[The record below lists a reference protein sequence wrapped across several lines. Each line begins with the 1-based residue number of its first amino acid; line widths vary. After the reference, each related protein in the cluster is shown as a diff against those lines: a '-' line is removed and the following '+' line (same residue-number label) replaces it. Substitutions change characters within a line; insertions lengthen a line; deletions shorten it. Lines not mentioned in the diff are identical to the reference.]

1 MIILVTT
8 SAGNQI
14 IGGGD
19 IWVNNFIKEVFSTLN
34 DEVHLIIDNKR
45 SANHIESSISIPHT
59 FRLENPKKT
68 EELLDK
74 CDKIVFL
81 HPPYSHREYL
91 MEYQDKW
98 DTIFIQAYAKDITES
113 GTDFKIY
120 PTKIELSWQ
129 NLLLRKCKNR
139 IWIGL
144 NHSSLL
150 DDFECIT
157 IPNYYT
163 FTEERKLVEE
173 CSDTIGYAAR
183 FESRKNP
190 HWLSNHSAK
199 VLTHKYDYY
208 NISEMY
214 NFKRCKFYEFDMN
227 IHRNWFVDK
236 SWQIF
241 HGAYKNEPFGYS
253 IFDAVNY
260 GKLPILHKEW
270 GMECNY
276 EYRVEN
282 KEDFDDLVKE
292 LIETPYE
299 KKLQEFEKLK
309 EYLKEFT
316 DKNKWVEKVGNI
328 INNS

>member
-1 MIILVTT
+1 MVTT

-19 IWVNNFIKEVFSTLN
+19 IWVNNFIKEVVSTLN

-45 SANHIESSISIPHT
+45 SVNHIESSISIPHT

-74 CDKIVFL
+74 CDKIIFL

-113 GTDFKIY
+113 GTDFKMY

-241 HGAYKNEPFGYS
+241 HGTYKNEPFGYS

-270 GMECNY
+270 GVECNY